1 MPITSLR
8 SFATLILVLLAT
20 VSAWPQTPLATNS
33 ANPTEPTA
41 AAAEALPL
49 ITPPELFQV
58 VTPDVMKI
66 GKLLDFEKRDIRV
79 TLRNISNQILQIEG
93 TRLTCDCLSF
103 IEETTRGALKP
114 GEELRIAVCI
124 DGGRM
129 KTKKFV
135 RTVLLDVAGQ
145 DVAVLYLTGEVIPM
159 VSYAPTQVMNIGSFA
174 GENVP
179 WERTFTLKT
188 AFPPTQQVTLL
199 TPPDDPFF
207 SYELT
212 NSESQSYSL
221 VVRPK
226 LPMPKGK
233 FHHVIKVPVEGLD
246 RYGPVL
252 LAISGQVTG
261 WRLMLENPDLS
272 FSTAGMKHDEAITK
286 EVRLVLRDDSQATG
300 RGRGLARAR
309 QHGHDDDND
318 RDYVAKDELASEKL
332 KELGMWEALAKTVL
346 ATRLPPG
353 VTMTTS
359 ATPGAVVAT
368 LSFPPQF
375 FSRTRRLI
383 IPFYANNV
391 DCGRLII
398 QAAP

>member
-1 MPITSLR
+1 
-8 SFATLILVLLAT
+8 LLTT
-20 VSAWPQTPLATNS
+20 VPAWPQATPQATDG
-33 ANPTEPTA
+33 AKPTTEPTVA
-41 AAAEALPL
+41 TAEALPL
-49 ITPPELFQV
+49 ITTPELFQV

-114 GEELRIAVCI
+114 GDELRIAVCI
-124 DGGRM
+124 DGGHM
-129 KTKKFV
+129 KTKPFV

-145 DVAVLYLTGEVIPM
+145 DVAMLYLTGEVIPM

-174 GENVP
+174 GENVS

-188 AFPPTQQVTLL
+188 AFPPSQQVTLRP
-199 TPPDDPFF
+199 PPDDQLF

-212 NSESQSYSL
+212 TLEPQSYSL

-226 LPMPKGK
+226 LPLPKGK

-252 LAISGQVTG
+252 LAISGQVIG
-261 WRLMLENPDLS
+261 WRLMLENTDLS
-272 FSTAGMKHDEAITK
+272 FTTTGMNHEETTTK
-286 EVRLVLRDDSQATG
+286 EVRLVLRDGKSALSSSQK
-300 RGRGLARAR
+300 RFQIQR
-309 QHGHDDDND
+309 HSEDNAKE
-318 RDYVAKDELASEKL
+318 YAVAPEELASEKL
-332 KELGMWEALAKTVL
+332 KELGMWEALAKQVQ
-346 ATRLPPG
+346 AAPLPPE

-359 ATPGAVVAT
+359 ATPGAVIAT

-383 IPFYANNV
+383 IPFYV
-391 DCGRLII
+391 GKLDCGRLII